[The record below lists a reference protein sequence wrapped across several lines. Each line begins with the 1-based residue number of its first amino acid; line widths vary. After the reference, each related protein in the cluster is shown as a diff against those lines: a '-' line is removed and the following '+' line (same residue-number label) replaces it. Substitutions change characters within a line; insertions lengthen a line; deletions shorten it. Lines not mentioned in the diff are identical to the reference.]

1 MKKTYILILLLL
13 FGITLIGSVFT
24 PPVRN
29 SYITASFGEFRDTG
43 DKPHFHLGIDFS
55 TFNREGISVY
65 SAASGYVYKIWMND
79 PIYGN
84 AVFIKHEDLNL
95 ITAYAH
101 LQDFG
106 DRIKYYSELI
116 KKEFKGEG
124 KIEAVFPKDQ
134 IQVQRSELI
143 ALSGSSGAAEAPHLH
158 FEVREANE
166 NGDIIRDPLEYLD
179 YAETRTKA
187 LELLGVI
194 SDNAEYK
201 PDSTNNVTIKFSGQY
216 PKIELKVR
224 EVLGKNT
231 PVMPK
236 RISLKI
242 GDMLIYQIDF
252 SKILESESYNP
263 SVVFGN
269 SSTMTLYALK
279 MFSTESITPIQ
290 VNNWNQFTMNSQNT
304 FTGEVTLEDTWG
316 NRQNYKINFVRN

>member
-1 MKKTYILILLLL
+1 LKKTCILIFLFL

-124 KIEAVFPKDQ
+124 KIEQDFQKIRYKAKK
-134 IQVQRSELI
+134 
-143 ALSGSSGAAEAPHLH
+143 
-158 FEVREANE
+158 RE
-166 NGDIIRDPLEYLD
+166 
-179 YAETRTKA
+179 
-187 LELLGVI
+187 
-194 SDNAEYK
+194 
-201 PDSTNNVTIKFSGQY
+201 
-216 PKIELKVR
+216 
-224 EVLGKNT
+224 
-231 PVMPK
+231 
-236 RISLKI
+236 
-242 GDMLIYQIDF
+242 
-252 SKILESESYNP
+252 
-263 SVVFGN
+263 
-269 SSTMTLYALK
+269 
-279 MFSTESITPIQ
+279 
-290 VNNWNQFTMNSQNT
+290 
-304 FTGEVTLEDTWG
+304 
-316 NRQNYKINFVRN
+316 